1 MWTNPMKARG
11 DSMPKRISAAT
22 KLACAGLVVIGGLT
36 LFQSGASAASV
47 ASAGPVHVATGPAI
61 APIKDP
67 AVARVTPLNHAGL
80 RAVALGNGSPG
91 VQPGTDVSP
100 SPAHLV
106 PPTPGRTTVNANYST
121 NWSGEALAGGTYT
134 GVAGQWTVPAV
145 PTSENYEYSAS
156 WVGIDGYSNSTLIQ
170 TGTAQE
176 SGGGQTGY
184 YAWIEMLP
192 DESVPIQATVTP
204 GDTMVAQIT
213 EPSTNEWTIF
223 IEDTTADWYYQGSFN
238 YVTPGISAEWIE
250 EAPTVNGGQST
261 LANFGSMTFTGME
274 IDGSGGTLNPIIMTN
289 PADTEI
295 IAYPGTF
302 DSANG
307 SFSDYYAPNISATPL
322 PAATI
327 DDPYSATLTASDGV
341 GPYTFGI
348 YSASPP
354 TWLRLDASTGA
365 ISGTPTTAGDTAVSF
380 SVTDS
385 NDVETTE
392 VLSIAVLNDPGVYVP
407 LTPVRICNTRPNN
420 PSGLTGAAAQ
430 CNGTNNAG
438 ETLPAGGSITLN
450 VAGDFGVP
458 SSDVTAVVLNVTA
471 ADTTGAG
478 YFSLFPAGAPRP
490 TTANLNFV
498 ANQVVPNLVE
508 VGVGTN
514 GQVSLYSAGPA
525 NAIVDLQ
532 GYVTTTAQGGAGLY
546 NALSTPARICNTR
559 GGNPSHLS
567 GEALQCNTNT
577 AAGSPNNL
585 VGPTNPL
592 TITVDGLGGVP
603 ATGVSAVVL
612 NVTVADAQSAGYI
625 TAYPAGATRPTAANV
640 NYLTNQVIGNR
651 VIAPVNTTTG
661 QVTFYAAGATDI
673 IVDVS
678 GYFTAT
684 GGTTGAEFTP
694 EPVPVRICNTRGG
707 NPSGLAAPYTQCNT
721 NTARGS
727 PNEPIG
733 PAASLS
739 VQATGL
745 GYIPT
750 GATAAVLNV
759 TAVLPTVSGY
769 LTLYPQGTPPTTS
782 DLNPPANGV
791 LANLAVTTLTGSG
804 TFDVYNAAGDTNVI
818 IDLAGWYSTPPA

>member
-1 MWTNPMKARG
+1 LAGVNVAIDAHPAAALTPGQAIVNAAASQAGVPYCEGGGGIDGPTVGNASSTCDPGVVGYDCMSLAQYAVYQATGITVPLPPASLPGTGTFIPPDGENTSALQPGDVVFFGGSSLDNYSHSGIYAGDGELWDALEPGDTVQEHSFATIYSDYGNVFDGAVQFWTSALATSTITPSVSLGTTTYGSSVGYSATVGGTGGTPTGTVSFTAGSTALCTATLSSGTGSCNASDAPTGSDQTITATYSG
-11 DSMPKRISAAT
+11 DVNFSGSEGTTSLTVNQAAAT
-22 KLACAGLVVIGGLT
+22 V
-36 LFQSGASAASV
+36 V
-47 ASAGPVHVATGPAI
+47 ASANPGST
-61 APIKDP
+61 
-67 AVARVTPLNHAGL
+67 T
-80 RAVALGNGSPG
+80 NGSP
-91 VQPGTDVSP
+91 V
-100 SPAHLV
+100 
-106 PPTPGRTTVNANYST
+106 
-121 NWSGEALAGGTYT
+121 TY
-134 GVAGQWTVPAV
+134 A
-145 PTSENYEYSAS
+145 
-156 WVGIDGYSNSTLIQ
+156 
-170 TGTAQE
+170 
-176 SGGGQTGY
+176 
-184 YAWIEMLP
+184 
-192 DESVPIQATVTP
+192 ATV
-204 GDTMVAQIT
+204 
-213 EPSTNEWTIF
+213 S
-223 IEDTTADWYYQGSFN
+223 
-238 YVTPGISAEWIE
+238 
-250 EAPTVNGGQST
+250 
-261 LANFGSMTFTGME
+261 
-274 IDGSGGTLNPIIMTN
+274 
-289 PADTEI
+289 
-295 IAYPGTF
+295 
-302 DSANG
+302 
-307 SFSDYYAPNISATPL
+307 
-322 PAATI
+322 
-327 DDPYSATLTASDGV
+327 
-341 GPYTFGI
+341 
-348 YSASPP
+348 
-354 TWLRLDASTGA
+354 STG
-365 ISGTPTTAGDTAVSF
+365 GTPTGTVTF
-380 SVTDS
+380 SVGTTTLCTTGTLESGTGSCVAANAPVGDDTVTALYSGDS
-385 NDVETTE
+385 NFTASSGPAALT
-392 VLSIAVLNDPGVYVP
+392 VLNDPGVYVP